1 MENSTV
7 TSIGVLCA
15 VIGAIIIALS
25 ATLAQGIVG
34 VALIFL
40 SWYFLKISRR
50 NKNFTL
56 PGKRAILLM
65 KDSKIFQENLS
76 KVNLTEKDLRMKIQ
90 KLNLPAENKILAV
103 VWERT
108 GELSVLHSDKE
119 TEVDEQILEGVER

>member
-1 MENSTV
+1 
-7 TSIGVLCA
+7 
-15 VIGAIIIALS
+15 
-25 ATLAQGIVG
+25 
-34 VALIFL
+34 
-40 SWYFLKISRR
+40 
-50 NKNFTL
+50 
-56 PGKRAILLM
+56 M